1 VTADLAT
8 LTAAVAQRRSALDV
22 EAGQALALAKRGQAA
37 EAERDRLKALLETY
51 EKTCALLTI
60 IGEQEQDIARAQVE
74 GLVTR
79 ALQVVFG
86 EELSFKLKPGTRA
99 NQAVLDML
107 LVSEYGSGTLETPVL
122 DARGVGMAAVVG
134 FALRL
139 VIMLLTPETE
149 VRRLLV
155 LDETFAH
162 VSASYESRVAE
173 FLREVADKAGVQ
185 VFLVTHSSAYGE
197 KADSRYRLSQAGG
210 FTEVHENE
218 TE

>member
-1 VTADLAT
+1 MSTDLVSLSAHVDK
-8 LTAAVAQRRSALDV
+8 LRSDLDM
-22 EAGQALALAKRGQAA
+22 EAGQAIALAKRGQAA
-37 EAERDRLKALLETY
+37 EAERDRLKELLETY
-51 EKTCALLTI
+51 EKTCKLLTT

-86 EELSFKLKPGTRA
+86 EELSFRLKPGTRG

-107 LVSEYGSGTLETPVL
+107 LVSEYGGGTLETPVM

-134 FALRL
+134 LALRL

-162 VSASYESRVAE
+162 VSASYEARVAE
-173 FLREVADKAGVQ
+173 FLREVADNAGVQ
-185 VFLVTHSSAYGE
+185 VILVTHSSAYGE

-210 FTEVHENE
+210 VTVVHENE

>member
-1 VTADLAT
+1 MTD
-8 LTAAVAQRRSALDV
+8 LTALRAAVKAQRSVLDKQAG
-22 EAGQALALAKRGQAA
+22 EAMSLAKRGQAA
-37 EAERDRLKALLETY
+37 EAERDRLRARLETC
-51 EKTCALLTI
+51 EKTCKLLTT

-86 EELSFKLKPGTRA
+86 EELSFRLKPGTRG
-99 NQAVLDML
+99 NQAVLDLL
-107 LVSEYGSGTLETPVL
+107 LVSQYGGTTVETPVME
-122 DARGVGMAAVVG
+122 ARGGGMAAVVG

-139 VIMLLTPETE
+139 VILLLTPEYE

-162 VSASYESRVAE
+162 VSASYEPRVAE

-185 VFLVTHSSAYGE
+185 VLLVTHSNAYGE
-197 KADSRYRLSQAGG
+197 KADSRYRLSLAGG
-210 FTEVHENE
+210 FTEVHPNE